1 LANGRLFNHASRARI
16 AVLASARLVNRSWRR
31 LARIHR
37 SAICTPTS
45 TLALSRGLPER
56 AGSTALA

>member
-1 LANGRLFNHASRARI
+1 LFNHASRARI

-45 TLALSRGLPER
+45 TLALSRGLFER
-56 AGSTALA
+56 AGSTALP